1 MSSAGR
7 MKKSAYRLCF
17 CEFVVERD
25 CFLGRQDVRGDL
37 TFLQKIQRLA
47 RHVKA
52 FGHSARKHDYSG
64 AMIQQFLHIT
74 DLNSSSIRAHRLGKA
89 LRPCKAC
96 LFPGFQVGP
105 RKRVRSEVNVL
116 SVSQ

>member
-1 MSSAGR
+1 

-74 DLNSSSIRAHRLGKA
+74 DLNSRIVTGPSLAPVPFARTAWEKLCVLVRLAFSLDFKSA
-89 LRPCKAC
+89 
-96 LFPGFQVGP
+96 PGNVFDP
-105 RKRVRSEVNVL
+105 R
-116 SVSQ
+116 